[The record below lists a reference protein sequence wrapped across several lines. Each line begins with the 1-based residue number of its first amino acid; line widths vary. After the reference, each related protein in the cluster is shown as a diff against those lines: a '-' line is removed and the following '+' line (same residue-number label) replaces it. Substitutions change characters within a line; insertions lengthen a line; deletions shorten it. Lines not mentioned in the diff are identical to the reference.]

1 MMSWFIK
8 NNWAQ
13 LLPLLLGLFLGC
25 FFTSW
30 FNAGELATAKGD
42 ITTLKAEHSGQVAQ
56 AASAALQRIVV
67 ANQRADSLQVALDDT
82 EQRLTTS
89 KIETQHEIIKN
100 TTGRACLD
108 RRTVRL
114 LNDQA
119 TGGQPAS
126 LPPPSSGPA
135 ADSTS
140 VATDTDVA
148 SWANTAI
155 TQYNICRA
163 RLNAL
168 IAWHNPE
175 DASHD

>member
-1 MMSWFIK
+1 MMLTSKIYQFVCCM
-8 NNWAQ
+8 
-13 LLPLLLGLFLGC
+13 LLIALSLMWGKALRLE
-25 FFTSW
+25 SQ
-30 FNAGELATAKGD
+30 NASLRGD
-42 ITTLKAEHSGQVAQ
+42 ISSIRQAHSDQVAQ
-56 AASAALQRIVV
+56 TASAALQRIVV
-67 ANQRADSLQVALDDT
+67 ANQRADSLQTALDDT

-89 KIETQHEIIKN
+89 KMEIQREIKLN
-100 TTGRACLD
+100 TTGRACLNS
-108 RRTVRL
+108 RTVRL

-119 TGGQPAS
+119 AGSQPAS
-126 LPPPSSGPA
+126 LSTPSNGPA

-148 SWANTAI
+148 RWANTAI

-175 DASHD
+175 DTHD